1 MIRNIV
7 PWCVGGWDQPS
18 NIGLL
23 QYFGGS
29 PHAAREVIEFSLWP
43 TFMWFLKL
51 GVWVKTFAHYLHFL
65 HWCVLHSVRA
75 GILASY
81 NIFGEAPTTRDI
93 LRVFLHVAHSCGS
106 SGCEHGCR
114 PSYTSCICC
123 VGVWEQQYWPIG
135 GSPDQGNY
143 LKAYS
148 HTVWYSHR
156 QGFEKESFG
165 L

>member
-1 MIRNIV
+1 MRGRVRSAQQYWPIAIFWGIPPRRQRGHWIFSLANIHVVPQVGCMSEDLCTLVALFALVCITQCKSRNI
-7 PWCVGGWDQPS
+7 
-18 NIGLL
+18 
-23 QYFGGS
+23 
-29 PHAAREVIEFSLWP
+29 
-43 TFMWFLKL
+43 
-51 GVWVKTFAHYLHFL
+51 
-65 HWCVLHSVRA
+65 
-75 GILASY
+75 GILQHFWGSSY
-81 NIFGEAPTTRDI
+81 HQRY